1 MSWQQILRA
10 DIKSEDKPKVVD
22 PAKSIGKKGNT
33 KWRVFRVLGDSLISF
48 NMADGSV
55 KKLDAANFIE
65 AIKER
70 DLSLRSI
77 KRVLEKDMAAF
88 NTMSDEEFLENNPKD
103 KKLLMDSEW
112 RSNFQQAMDA
122 MKQSTSGGRTI
133 SPEVAKMCNDFVN
146 GTTQPLLDRLEAE
159 LNPSQKAQQGTSQ
172 FIIDL
177 RAWENKNDQLMDK
190 ARELNDEKINELF
203 TKVGFGEDLQEQSTE
218 LQGITSNLVM
228 KYLDVIGKRVKVVGG
243 GSTMAGRN
251 DFIPMKGSMS
261 RSKQEEF
268 FDDIYINQ
276 KILSPGIT
284 YIIQNENIGNID
296 NISRKTD
303 AMQRAMASLNF
314 QLEDNP
320 LEETQTPLLQLFS
333 ANKGDKNKFLE
344 ALKGDEVRNEEFL
357 ALVESQQFSLD
368 GKVREILMDEYF
380 DEDDWEILQDS
391 DVSHLAEGEFDDDK
405 RDDLVDM
412 LEPIQEA
419 LGNMEDM
426 QNLDK
431 ISHGTS
437 SKGRFSINPESK
449 TYKEDKEA
457 LSQIFSRSLGSA
469 LEQMAQDTKSFF
481 DSSGK
486 SGARAFEGEEGE
498 PEKVKSKHWFRA
510 RRHIKKDNPTSLSYG
525 KIVMALAAL
534 EDIYMSS
541 KEIKDAAKEYFAYLQ
556 YVLDEGEDSAKNEA
570 EVNERKEKLDNLV
583 KSKYSSIRQTFFDM
597 LEVKMNKILAN
608 PKKYPTKGSFNM
620 HTWLKKQV
628 TA

>member
-1 MSWQQILRA
+1 
-10 DIKSEDKPKVVD
+10 
-22 PAKSIGKKGNT
+22 
-33 KWRVFRVLGDSLISF
+33 
-48 NMADGSV
+48 
-55 KKLDAANFIE
+55 
-65 AIKER
+65 
-70 DLSLRSI
+70 
-77 KRVLEKDMAAF
+77 
-88 NTMSDEEFLENNPKD
+88 
-103 KKLLMDSEW
+103 
-112 RSNFQQAMDA
+112 MDA
-122 MKQSTSGGRTI
+122 MKQSTSGKRTI
-133 SPEVAKMCNDFVN
+133 SPEVAKMCKDFVGGN
-146 GTTQPLLDRLEAE
+146 TQPLLDRLEVE
-159 LNPSQKAQQGTSQ
+159 LEKQSQNMSQ
-172 FIIDL
+172 FIHDL
-177 RAWENKNDQLMDK
+177 KAWENKNDQLIDK
-190 ARELNDEKINELF
+190 AKELNDEKINELF

-228 KYLDVIGKRVKVVGG
+228 KYLDVIGKRVKVVWG

-251 DFIPMKGSMS
+251 DFIPMKGSMK

-296 NISRKTD
+296 NIGRKTD

-320 LEETQTPLLQLFS
+320 YEDTQSNLLQLFS

-344 ALKGDEVRNEEFL
+344 ALKKDEVRNEEFL

-368 GKVREILMDEYF
+368 GKVRKILMDEHF

-405 RDDLVDM
+405 RHDLVEM

-426 QNLDK
+426 RNLDK

-437 SKGRFSINPESK
+437 SKDRFTINPESS
-449 TYKEDKEA
+449 TYQEDKEA

-628 TA
+628 KA

>member
-1 MSWQQILRA
+1 MSWQQLLRA

-22 PAKSIGKKGNT
+22 PAKTVGKKGQARH
-33 KWRVFRVLGDSLISF
+33 RVFRVLGDSLMSF
-48 NMADGSV
+48 KMADGSV
-55 KKLDAANFIE
+55 KKLDAEGFIE
-65 AIKER
+65 AIKNR

-77 KRVLEKDMAAF
+77 KRVLEKDIATF
-88 NTMSDEEFLENNPKD
+88 NTMSDEEFLENND
-103 KKLLMDSEW
+103 EELLMDSEW

-122 MKQSTSGGRTI
+122 MKQSTSGRRTI
-133 SPEVAKMCNDFVN
+133 SPEVAKMCKDFVD
-146 GTTQPLLDRLEAE
+146 GTTQPLLDRLEVE
-159 LNPSQKAQQGTSQ
+159 LEKQSQNMSR
-172 FIIDL
+172 FIHDL
-177 RAWENKNDQLMDK
+177 KAWENKNDQLIDK
-190 ARELNDEKINELF
+190 AKELNDEKINELF
-203 TKVGFGEDLQEQSTE
+203 AKVGFGEDLQEQSTE

-228 KYLDVIGKRVKVVGG
+228 KYLDVIGKRVKVVWG
-243 GSTMAGRN
+243 GSSMAGRN
-251 DFIPMKGSMS
+251 DFIPMKGGMS
-261 RSKQEEF
+261 RGKKEEF
-268 FDDIYINQ
+268 FDDIYIND
-276 KILSPGIT
+276 KVLSPGIT
-284 YIIQNENIGNID
+284 YIIQNENIGSID
-296 NISRKTD
+296 NIGRKTD

-320 LEETQTPLLQLFS
+320 YKDTQSNLLQLFS

-344 ALKGDEVRNEEFL
+344 ALKGNEVRNEEFL

-380 DEDDWEILQDS
+380 DKNDWGILQDS

-412 LEPIQEA
+412 LEPMQEA

-437 SKGRFSINPESK
+437 SKGRFSIDPESS
-449 TYKEDKEA
+449 TYKKDKEA

-486 SGARAFEGEEGE
+486 GGARAFEGEEGE
-498 PEKVKSKHWFRA
+498 PERVKSKHWFRA

-541 KEIKDAAKEYFAYLQ
+541 KEIKDVAKEYFAYLQ

-570 EVNERKEKLDNLV
+570 EINERKEKLDNLV

-608 PKKYPTKGSFNM
+608 PNKYPTKGSFNM
-620 HTWLKKQV
+620 HRWLKKQV
-628 TA
+628 KA